1 MDFPADVAV
10 AEEPQ
15 GEDGD
20 EVFLVSDVVHFEAEL
35 IHEVHERVVA
45 DLRAWLVSGRPASNE
60 GFAAYSG

>member
-35 IHEVHERVVA
+35 IHEVNKRIVA
-45 DLRAWLVSGRPASNE
+45 DLRAWLVSSETARKT
-60 GFAAYSG
+60 GFTAYSG